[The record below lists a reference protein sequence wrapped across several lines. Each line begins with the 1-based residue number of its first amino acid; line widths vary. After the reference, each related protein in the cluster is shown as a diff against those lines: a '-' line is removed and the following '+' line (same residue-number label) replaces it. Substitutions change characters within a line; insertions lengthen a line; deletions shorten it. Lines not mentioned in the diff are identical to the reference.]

1 MQPKLEKVFVCG
13 NCGNERPKWEGR
25 CSACDS
31 WNSFSE
37 TVVDRSGSS
46 SSITTAAR
54 QNPQEL
60 SSISTD
66 DHPRLALSSK
76 EMNRVLGGGIVP
88 GTVALLA
95 GDPGIGKSTML
106 LRLAAD
112 VAHDSG
118 PALYVSGEE
127 SPSQLKMRADR
138 MALHGNGLHILHTS
152 ELDDIVAI
160 VEQNP
165 FVLVV
170 VDSIQTVQT
179 ASISSGAGSIAQ
191 IKECA
196 RILIHLAKTKGIP
209 MLFTGHVTKGGDI
222 AGPKVLEHLVDVVL
236 YLEGDQINAWR
247 IVRAVKNRFGST
259 NEVGVFEMV
268 ERGLIDV
275 DDPSGALLSERAR
288 GAVGST
294 IVPVIEGTRP
304 LLIEVQALTSPTSL
318 PSPRRVA
325 TGIDTNRLLLV
336 CAVLSRRLGVRL
348 ADQDV
353 LVNVAGGLRIS
364 EPAADLGVALSI
376 ISSMRDT
383 AVYGRLAAFGEIG
396 LSGELRRVSHTRS
409 RVYEAERLGFSKCIL
424 PSKPDGSWSLGPD
437 TRIALRPVG
446 TVAEAVAFSLGKD
459 RPTGVLQRRVDWPE
473 PRMRPSDIHE

>member
-1 MQPKLEKVFVCG
+1 MQSKLEKVFVCG

-31 WNSFSE
+31 WNSFIE
-37 TVVDRSGSS
+37 KVVDRSGSPS
-46 SSITTAAR
+46 PLDTATR
-54 QNPQEL
+54 PKPQEL
-60 SSISTD
+60 SSVRAD
-66 DHPRLALSSK
+66 DQPRLALSSK

-88 GTVALLA
+88 GAVALLA

-106 LRLAAD
+106 LRLAAEA
-112 VAHDSG
+112 AHDSG

-127 SPSQLKMRADR
+127 SPRQLKMRADR
-138 MALHGNGLHILHTS
+138 MGLLGNGLHILQTND
-152 ELDDIVAI
+152 LNDIVAN
-160 VEQNP
+160 VERRP
-165 FVLVV
+165 SVLVV

-179 ASISSGAGSIAQ
+179 ASISSAAGSIAQ

-196 RILIHLAKTKGIP
+196 RVLIQLAKTKGIP
-209 MLFTGHVTKGGDI
+209 MVFTGHVTKGGDI

-259 NEVGVFEMV
+259 NEVGVFEMI

-275 DDPSGALLSERAR
+275 HDPSGALLSERAR

-318 PSPRRVA
+318 PAPRRVA

-353 LVNVAGGLRIS
+353 LVNVAGGLRIT

-376 ISSMRDT
+376 ISSLRDT
-383 AVYGRLAAFGEIG
+383 AVYGGLAAFGEIG
-396 LSGELRRVSHTRS
+396 LSGEVRRVSHTRG
-409 RVYEAERLGFSKCIL
+409 RVHEAQRLGFSECIV
-424 PSKPDGSWSLGPD
+424 PSKPNDRWIHDPD
-437 TRIALRPVG
+437 TRIAVRPVA

-459 RPTGVLQRRVDWPE
+459 RPSDALQPRGDWPG
-473 PRMRPSDIHE
+473 PRTRSSNIHE